1 MSYTSA
7 LKLLKLTALLSSCS
21 ANYGHCLQN
30 KPTHN
35 LLDEDKDD
43 VAKLPGEYFDENKQC
58 EFVFGHG
65 SKICSYMVSE

>member
-1 MSYTSA
+1 MKKA
-7 LKLLKLTALLSSCS
+7 LTLTLLKLTALLPSRS